1 MNKGEE
7 IYQIKQA
14 LKKLF
19 SLTEEKVKSDTEME
33 KKSFTDFEVED
44 GTKLTTPGAML
55 EVGGDVFGINLDG
68 NQFPLNNGDY
78 KLTDG
83 RVVTVEDN
91 KVKSISEP
99 AENEV
104 SPVTSA
110 DLGKTKMEEEGEVI
124 VEEKDKEE
132 EMEVEIEV
140 GEGNGEGNGE
150 DRMAK
155 IEETI
160 AKILVAIDE
169 IQKAHSEMMG
179 NMKKFSEEPAAA
191 SIKMSK
197 GISSA
202 TDPKEFNKRKKISE
216 IEELREIIKKN
227 KSSNNNI
234 EL

>member
-1 MNKGEE
+1 MNKGEQ

-19 SLTEEKVKSDTEME
+19 SLTEEKINEDTEME

-44 GTKLTTPGAML
+44 GTKLTTPNDTL
-55 EVGGDVFGINLDG
+55 EVGADVFGINLDG

-83 RVVTVEDN
+83 RVVSVEDN

-132 EMEVEIEV
+132 EMQEGEVTSI
-140 GEGNGEGNGE
+140 E
-150 DRMAK
+150 DRLSKCEMS
-155 IEETI
+155 I
-160 AKILVAIDE
+160 A
-169 IQKAHSEMMG
+169 EMMG
-179 NMKKFSEEPAAA
+179 MLSEIKEAHEEMMGKVKKFSQEPAAE

-197 GISSA
+197 GISNA
-202 TDPKEFNKRKKISE
+202 TDSNDFVKRKKLSE
-216 IEELREIIKKN
+216 IEEIRELIKQN
-227 KSSNNNI
+227 KKSNNNI

>member
-1 MNKGEE
+1 MNKGEQ

-19 SLTEEKVKSDTEME
+19 SLTEDQVKSDTEME

-44 GTKLTTPGAML
+44 GTKLTTPGATL
-55 EVGGDVFGINLDG
+55 EVGADIFGINLDG

-83 RVVTVEDN
+83 RVVSVEDN

-132 EMEVEIEV
+132 EMQ
-140 GEGNGEGNGE
+140 EGVMPIK
-150 DRMAK
+150 DRVAK
-155 IEETI
+155 IEEAI
-160 AKILVAIDE
+160 SKILLAIDT
-169 IQKAHSEMMG
+169 INTAHEEMMG

-191 SIKMSK
+191 SIKMSR

-202 TDPKEFNKRKKISE
+202 TDPKEFNKRKKVSE